1 MGNIRIAIRLS
12 NPLKGHL
19 AANEAVALVDTG
31 SLNLCLPRY
40 LALRLGLQEL
50 EKRDVIV
57 ADGRKVL
64 CPYSG
69 PILVEFGDRRCY
81 TGALVLGDEV
91 ILGTIPLEDMDLV
104 IHPASQT
111 VVPNPDSPELPS
123 VMGTDFI
130 PSTGSES

>member
-1 MGNIRIAIRLS
+1 MGNIRIAIQLS
-12 NPLKGHL
+12 NPLKDHL
-19 AANEAVALVDTG
+19 APNEAVALVDTG

-40 LALRLGLQEL
+40 LAIRLGLREL

-69 PILVEFGDRRCY
+69 PVLIEFGDRKCY

-91 ILGTIPLEDMDLV
+91 ILGTIPLEDMDLI

-111 VVPNPDSPELPS
+111 VIPNPESPELPS
-123 VMGTDFI
+123 VMGPDYI
-130 PSTGSES
+130 PTTGSDS